1 MLALRKQEAQYV
13 DLGRRAEDHG
23 SCGFVGVVIK
33 CGRVRLSKFRTLFGC
48 LTEFSLLPWTWAGG
62 TTQMHP
68 NISQHLPALFQH
80 LPASP
85 TIPPNSRAIHV
96 GPLSHLIIVFDS
108 VGMSSSLRARTSPN
122 RQLVKGSDVPIQNL
136 GPPTTTHARRDPRQT
151 IAPKNTNWAD
161 ANQRAPQSNSSLTR
175 LGSGL
180 LGAEDPG
187 PSISSRLQ
195 PHMDRLGSALR

>member
-1 MLALRKQEAQYV
+1 MR
-13 DLGRRAEDHG
+13 
-23 SCGFVGVVIK
+23 SCAPIK
-33 CGRVRLSKFRTLFGC
+33 IPHSFRLSHRVFAPALDMGWGNHADAPKIN
-48 LTEFSLLPWTWAGG
+48 
-62 TTQMHP
+62 TTCSQSS
-68 NISQHLPALFQH
+68 ISQHLPALFQH